1 MTDRLKLYITG
12 RTHSSQRAVEN
23 LRQLMDQQVP
33 GTYEVTI
40 VDVLENP
47 QEAESERIL
56 ATPTLIKE
64 SPPPPRRIL
73 GDLSD
78 TQKVMLGL
86 GLNSTNGKKVS

>member
-1 MTDRLKLYITG
+1 MTHRLKLYITG
-12 RTHSSQRAVEN
+12 RTHSSQQAVEN
-23 LRQLMDQQVP
+23 LRQLMDQQVA
-33 GTYEVTI
+33 GAYEVTI

-56 ATPTLIKE
+56 ATPTLIRE
-64 SPPPPRRIL
+64 SPPPTRRIL

-86 GLNSTNGKKVS
+86 GLNSTNGTKVS